1 MLLCHFLVSCLHVCT
16 CLKLLVY
23 ICMQVSMHA
32 RPDNRPHAHPRTCAH
47 AHCCGL
53 AHPAERDLRLAPV
66 LHLPLSLLISGTAE
80 EVLQETTPNS
90 ALFQLGLHVWAI
102 SSRRLAS
109 GRSPEQEKKKAEDP
123 DSHPL
128 LALGSCPQWL
138 RKKTLQRCL
147 KRRSLWRQ
155 QPGHEPQSFV

>member
-1 MLLCHFLVSCLHVCT
+1 
-16 CLKLLVY
+16 
-23 ICMQVSMHA
+23 MHA
-32 RPDNRPHAHPRTCAH
+32 RPDNPPHAHPRTCAH
-47 AHCCGL
+47 AHCCGQ

-109 GRSPEQEKKKAEDP
+109 GRSPEQEKRKQRTQTP
-123 DSHPL
+123 IPSWL
-128 LALGSCPQWL
+128 LARVLSDSG
-138 RKKTLQRCL
+138 KKPSR
-147 KRRSLWRQ
+147 
-155 QPGHEPQSFV
+155 GV